1 MVGRYYNLWAWEN
14 EGLAWLGLAS
24 GDAVR
29 RRAQPDD
36 HLHPLYLSALGER
49 RKARDR
55 HRTFLDIEELAG
67 LGIVKMV
74 VGRGIGVVHHARG
87 IDHHLTNQALLREH
101 TEGIVDCGLGDM
113 CPIAIHEPK
122 HVLGRKMYPPIHK
135 KSRNLDALG
144 RGIDPM
150 APQEVGKI
158 LTGVILV
165 TLHNVI
171 LAQPR
176 RFRPRTV
183 GRVHRGPDPG
193 SDHAPA

>member
-1 MVGRYYNLWAWEN
+1 MK
-14 EGLAWLGLAS
+14 AS
-24 GDAVR
+24 GDAIR
-29 RRAQPDD
+29 RRAQPHD
-36 HLHPLYLSALGER
+36 HLHPLHLGALGER
-49 RKARDR
+49 RKTRDR

-87 IDHHLTNQALLREH
+87 INHHLADQALLREYA
-101 TEGIVDCGLGDM
+101 EGIIDRRLGDM
-113 CPIAIHEPK
+113 RPIAIHEPK
-122 HVLGRKMYPPIHK
+122 HILGRKMYPPIHEE
-135 KSRNLDALG
+135 SRDLDALG

-150 APQEVGKI
+150 TPQEIGKI
-158 LTGVILV
+158 LAGVILV

-176 RFRPRTV
+176 RSRPRTA

-193 SDHAPA
+193 LDRAPA